1 MKIPQPIQKIW
12 KNPWFKFGLR
22 LGCTILLFFI
32 LFNSLDKSISLASLF
47 HKLSNVDSGLLMIG
61 VIVGLFCN
69 VISCYQ
75 WQCLL
80 AGEHI
85 QIDLRRL
92 INLYFVGIAFNHFLP
107 TGMGGDVVK
116 AYYAG
121 KENEN
126 FSGSTSAVIMSRI
139 TGFVGMLFVA
149 LPTILICHPIFTS
162 SIILLFLFSC
172 LAVCAGLSVAM
183 LIVTLLPKLAGKWS
197 KIALTKTVVRA
208 GETIRESCTRPRFIG
223 QAVFFGAI
231 FHLCAA
237 LNYYCYAKMLH
248 IPADINF
255 YLVAIPLASLI
266 AFLPI
271 SLNGYG
277 LREGTLVAIFATLH
291 TSAST
296 TLAVALLVD
305 IQVLL
310 FGVLGSLIYILM
322 GQRLFKTQPDQHKLS
337 QHQTYTTTHQLYQ
350 SNTRRQQP

>member
-1 MKIPQPIQKIW
+1 MRIPQPIQKTW
-12 KNPWFKFGLR
+12 RSPWFKFGLR

-32 LFNSLDKSISLASLF
+32 LFNSLAKSVSLASLF
-47 HKLSNVDSGLLMIG
+47 QKLSNIDSGLLMIG
-61 VIVGLFCN
+61 IIIGLFCN

-80 AGEHI
+80 AGERI

-116 AYYAG
+116 AYYTG
-121 KENEN
+121 KDGDN
-126 FSGSTSAVIMSRI
+126 FPGSTSAVIMSRI
-139 TGFVGMLFVA
+139 TGFVGMLLVA
-149 LPTILICHPIFTS
+149 LPIIISCHSLFTS
-162 SIILLFLFSC
+162 SLITLFLFSC
-172 LAVCAGLSVAM
+172 LVMCAGLGGAM
-183 LIVTLLPKLAGKWS
+183 LVVTLLPKLAGKWS
-197 KIALTKTVVRA
+197 KIALVKTVVRA

-223 QAVFFGAI
+223 QAILFGAI

-248 IPADINF
+248 IHVDINF

-305 IQVLL
+305 IQILL
-310 FGVLGSLIYILM
+310 FGVLGSVIYILM
-322 GQRLFKTQPDQHKLS
+322 GQRLLKTQPDQHKLS
-337 QHQTYTTTHQLYQ
+337 LHQTYATSRQLHHIE
-350 SNTRRQQP
+350 R